1 MYSSIT
7 SGGVRGIISYLMQI
21 EVDVSSGLPGFNMV
35 GFMSGDVRE
44 AGDRVKVALRNV
56 GIKIP
61 ASKITVNLSPADIK
75 KEGVADIF
83 EAFQDKLDE
92 WSACKEKKEKFD
104 LSLQQCVWYV
114 REVYAYISAVEL
126 LKDRL
131 PATNPES
138 EGMKGLLSLLDEYT
152 GSEDY
157 QSLKQTVTALYEELM
172 EFRVKIIYTREKF
185 VITEGTGRGEY
196 QEALTKNFD
205 VKDAVFKNPFLN
217 DINASEIEYE
227 TAKLL
232 MKKNKAFAEWVEA
245 FWVNAKEYVNEDILL
260 LKKEVTFYT
269 AYYRFMTD
277 MQKNGHVFT
286 AGVTEGDKFSVYG
299 LYDLALACA
308 YSVNGDNEVIPND
321 AELKEGESFFVV
333 TGPNQGGK
341 TTFARSLGQLVFFYK
356 MGLDVPAKKA
366 TLPYFGSLMT
376 HFSVEES
383 TATGRGKLV
392 DELERLK
399 PIMDQREASSFIVIN
414 ELFTTAAHLDACQM
428 GEKVLKYLIS
438 EGAKGTYV
446 THLNELTEVDPAVVS
461 LAAKLDENL
470 NRTFKIIRKE
480 AQEYVGVDK
489 LTEKYGLT
497 YGQIKERLA

>member
-1 MYSSIT
+1 MFSLLTRDESK
-7 SGGVRGIISYLMQI
+7 GFVRVSYTLLSDLNI
-21 EVDVSSGLPGFNMV
+21 DRILGLVTAGRGDDVKKLYGNFPA
-35 GFMSGDVRE
+35 DEEE
-44 AGDRVKVALRNV
+44 AAYRRA
-56 GIKIP
+56 IF
-61 ASKITVNLSPADIK
+61 ADIK
-75 KEGVADIF
+75 KEGVADLF
-83 EAFQDKLDE
+83 ASFQDRIDE
-92 WSACKEKKEKFD
+92 WASCKEKKEKFD
-104 LSLQQCVWYV
+104 LSFQQCVWYV
-114 REVYAYISAVEL
+114 REVYAYVSAVEL
-126 LKDRL
+126 LNEKL
-131 PATNPES
+131 PQINLES
-138 EGMKGLLSLLDEYT
+138 EGMKGLISLLNNYT
-152 GSEDY
+152 RSEDY

-172 EFRVKIIYTREKF
+172 EFRVKIIYTRDKF
-185 VITEGTGRGEY
+185 VITEGTGRGAY

-205 VKDAVFKNPFLN
+205 VKAPLFKNPFLN

-227 TAKLL
+227 TARLL

-260 LKKEVTFYT
+260 LKKEVSFYT

-308 YSVNGDNEVIPND
+308 YSINGDNKVVPND

-356 MGLDVPAKKA
+356 MGLDVPAQKA

-399 PIMDQREASSFIVIN
+399 PIMEQREASSFIVIN

-428 GEKVLKYLIS
+428 GEKVLKYLIG

-446 THLNELTEVDPAVVS
+446 THLNELSVVDPAVVS

-470 NRTFKIIRKE
+470 NRTYKIVRKE
-480 AQEYVGVDK
+480 AQEYLGVDR